1 MIYSKFDN
9 KFYIYC
15 FLIIFLLFSSIFILS
30 FFNILNMWSYS
41 QSHLN
46 YSQGFIRRG
55 LFGSLMLWFDRV
67 FLVSTKHFFWFF
79 FTTLNILNIV
89 LFFKLIKKFI
99 HNKIIF
105 LFIAFNPALLLF
117 SFYDISAYSRFDT
130 ISIFLIILHSIIANE
145 IHEHKLTIDQYQNYL
160 YFLLLPLITVS
171 FLIHEI
177 QLFTLIFHFILTNN
191 IYNFKKT
198 KNKLWLVFLIIG
210 IIYLSIL
217 SIFGSLDQASISRM
231 TQDLNNKGL
240 WNEPLLDFESRS
252 LEKIMA
258 TYKHIF
264 TYNVLS
270 PYNLRLHLF
279 FYIVAVVPLILF
291 YFFLKKNNY
300 YFNNNLKIK
309 QIFIFTIPLLT
320 GWIIGDLGRWI
331 NITSF
336 CIICFAAQIPLK
348 RKIDSIK
355 FINRP
360 YQILAVNLLIITTI
374 IIYLLF
380 IRIPH
385 CCDLEKK
392 NIGIWGG
399 FLNKIIIIVK
409 VASDTKGNLR
419 EIKLSNYSYLN
430 R

>member
-1 MIYSKFDN
+1 MIYSNSQN
-9 KFYIYC
+9 KLYIYC
-15 FLIIFLLFSSIFILS
+15 FLTIFLLFGSIFILS
-30 FFNILNMWSYS
+30 FFHTLNMWSYS

-55 LFGSLMLWFDRV
+55 LFGSLMLLFDSV
-67 FLVSTKHFFWFF
+67 FLISTKYFFWFF

-89 LFFKLIKKFI
+89 LFFQFLKKFV
-99 HNKIIF
+99 HYKIF
-105 LFIAFNPALLLF
+105 FFFIVFNPALLLF
-117 SFYDISAYSRFDT
+117 SFYDLGAYSRFDT
-130 ISIFLIILHSIIANE
+130 ISIFLIILHSIIANK
-145 IHEHKLTIDQYQNYL
+145 IYEHKLTIDQYQNYL

-217 SIFGSLDQASISRM
+217 SIFGSLDQASMSRM
-231 TQDLNNKGL
+231 IQDLNNKAL
-240 WNEPLLDFESRS
+240 WIEPLLDFESRS
-252 LEKIMA
+252 LERMIG

-264 TYNVLS
+264 TYNALS
-270 PYNLRLHLF
+270 PYNLRLNLF
-279 FYIVAVVPLILF
+279 FYIIAVAPLILF
-291 YFFLKKNNY
+291 CFFLKKNNY
-300 YFNNNLKIK
+300 YFDNNLKIK
-309 QIFIFTIPLLT
+309 QIFIFTIPLLA

-336 CIICFAAQIPLK
+336 CIICFGAQIPLK
-348 RKIDSIK
+348 RKINTLK
-355 FINRP
+355 FSNQP
-360 YQILAVNLLIITTI
+360 YQVLTANVIIIITI
-374 IIYLLF
+374 SIYLLF

-399 FLNKIIIIVK
+399 FLNKTIIIIK
-409 VASDTKGNLR
+409 VISDTKGNITK
-419 EIKLSNYSYLN
+419 IKLSDYSYLN